1 MLLVKRFVIGF
12 AAAIALTQSTASADV
27 TSNLRSPLSMSVFV
41 PCANGGRGETVVL
54 SGDLH
59 TLAKVI
65 VNGNAVRLSIQNQ
78 PQGISG
84 VGIITGAKYQGTGV
98 TRDDFSLTAPS
109 FPANFTTINNVRII
123 GQGNA
128 ANLSLHENTH
138 FTINANGRTTAV
150 VDNFRLDCK

>member
-1 MLLVKRFVIGF
+1 MHVKRFLIAI
-12 AAAIALTQSTASADV
+12 AAAITLTPAAASADV
-27 TSNLRSPLSMSVFV
+27 TSNVRSPLSMSVFV

-59 TLAKVI
+59 TLTRVI
-65 VNGNAVRLSIQNQ
+65 VNGNSVRLSVQNQ
-78 PQGISG
+78 PQGLSG
-84 VGIITGAKYQGTGV
+84 IGTTTGAKYQGTGG

-123 GQGNA
+123 GQGSA
-128 ANLSLHENTH
+128 ANLLLHENTH
-138 FTINANGRTTAV
+138 FTVNANGTTTAV